1 MSHFV
6 VAVLSH
12 TPEDVGTLLA
22 PYCESTED
30 PEYLEFE
37 EASEPMD
44 EIRSTFERE
53 KAPGESLEDFVSRWY
68 GYTYNEDLDAYGYR
82 CNPNAKWDW
91 WSLGGRRSDMIRL
104 KRGCHGNRGERSW
117 ANSDELP
124 RDGYCDQAQ
133 LKDVDLSPD
142 PKAYDAAIRFWEVVV
157 EGSPL
162 QDGENS
168 AQFHTFYRREYYLDQ
183 FRTKENYARICSS
196 FTTWALVTP
205 DGEWYENGEMG
216 WFGAHN
222 ATAESRQ
229 EYESELQQALAEADP
244 ELWLSIV
251 DCHI

>member
-91 WSLGGRRSDMIRL
+91 WSLGGRWSDMIRL

-205 DGEWYENGEMG
+205 DGDWHESGTMG
-216 WFGAHN
+216 WFGTSN
-222 ATAESRQ
+222 ATPKSRSRYR
-229 EYESELQQALAEADP
+229 EFLRSTLANADP
-244 ELWLSIV
+244 EMWLSIV